1 MKLEHFAINVT
12 EPQALAHWYADH
24 LGLRIVRADSKP
36 PYITFLAGDHGET
49 MIEVYSNPL
58 GEYVDYG
65 TMHPVTFHI
74 AFTVEDMAAERER
87 LINAG
92 ASAAGDIFTMP
103 TGDELAFVRDPWG
116 NAIQLV
122 KRVYKL
128 Q

>member
-12 EPQALAHWYADH
+12 DPHALAHWYADH
-24 LGLRIVRADSKP
+24 LGLRIVRADSDP
-36 PYITFLAGDHGET
+36 PYITFLAGDHSET

-74 AFTVEDMAAERER
+74 AFTVEDMAAERSR
-87 LINAG
+87 LLQAG
-92 ASAAGDIFTMP
+92 ASPAGDIFIMP